1 MTNYRRRRKKYK
13 RDSSPRFNVNTRIR
27 AKEVRLINEE
37 GMLGIMSIE
46 KAKGMAEELEMDLV
60 EINPKA
66 SPPVV
71 KLVDYNKFKY
81 QLAKAKEKQVQ
92 KKDKLLRVSVR
103 VSDNDLKVRAKKA
116 DDFLQKGMKVRLQ
129 VQMKRREKAY
139 PDVAKEVMD
148 KFLDFVESEYKL
160 VDEVKL
166 TGDSYFAYLTL

>member
-46 KAKGMAEELEMDLV
+46 KAKSMAEELEMDLV